1 MGEHWPVVFVVLPYV
16 LFLLITHNHHEHLG
30 QMISSSSA
38 FSHHFTFYY
47 WNHFVCMCSLQKYSS
62 LGKHV
67 NLQQRSLQ
75 LLDARKHKLS
85 TYIMNYLKFV
95 YVFWCWWSRS
105 TRTPVVNV
113 VVYSWLYPV
122 SGIPVMHW
130 AVGRQCQC
138 EYGSLPFFWGKGQ
151 RWWWWWDGGG
161 GGGVHFCGALAHSI
175 PSLSSWQRA
184 PALLLSLL
192 CRIYQIV
199 ASILLR
205 CFIPCTFSC
214 VLNTLWVPSGS
225 LVLSHDSSHSN
236 SLLFSNKSTVP
247 VQWTHSAV
255 CSYRVFGRSV
265 VCSLLVKAPM
275 WPCNTPISYHSS
287 DDVGQNKMPRHNS
300 QRD

>member
-1 MGEHWPVVFVVLPYV
+1 
-16 LFLLITHNHHEHLG
+16 
-30 QMISSSSA
+30 
-38 FSHHFTFYY
+38 
-47 WNHFVCMCSLQKYSS
+47 
-62 LGKHV
+62 
-67 NLQQRSLQ
+67 
-75 LLDARKHKLS
+75 
-85 TYIMNYLKFV
+85 
-95 YVFWCWWSRS
+95 
-105 TRTPVVNV
+105 
-113 VVYSWLYPV
+113 
-122 SGIPVMHW
+122 MHW

-151 RWWWWWDGGG
+151 KWWWWWWGGG

-247 VQWTHSAV
+247 VKWTHSAV
-255 CSYRVFGRSV
+255 YSYRVFGRSV

-275 WPCNTPISYHSS
+275 CTCGHATLLFPTIHQMMSVRIRCSGTTVKGIRYHALRSVTAFLLYPTLCS
-287 DDVGQNKMPRHNS
+287 FGTSECP
-300 QRD
+300 